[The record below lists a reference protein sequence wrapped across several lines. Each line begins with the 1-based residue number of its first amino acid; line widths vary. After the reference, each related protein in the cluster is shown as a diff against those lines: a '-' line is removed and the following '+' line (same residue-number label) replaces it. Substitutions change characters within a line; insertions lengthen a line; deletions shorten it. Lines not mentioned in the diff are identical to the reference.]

1 MTTRQ
6 CRPCVSAAIEG
17 DTLPRGNR
25 RSHEAQMQL
34 TDLIGC
40 VASLLVLLTF
50 CMRDMASLRVVAL
63 LSNFAFLFYGI
74 SLHLPPIIA
83 LHGVLIPINVVRL
96 AALRDRR
103 AVAQIADPARAH
115 GPSRL
120 S

>member
-1 MTTRQ
+1 MTTKR
-6 CRPCVSAAIEG
+6 CRLCVSVGIDG
-17 DTLPRGNR
+17 DALACGIRQSR
-25 RSHEAQMQL
+25 EAPMQL
-34 TDLIGC
+34 TDIIGC
-40 VASLLVLLTF
+40 IASLLVLLTF

-74 SLHLPPIIA
+74 SLHLSPIIA

-103 AVAQIADPARAH
+103 AVPPIAERARAH